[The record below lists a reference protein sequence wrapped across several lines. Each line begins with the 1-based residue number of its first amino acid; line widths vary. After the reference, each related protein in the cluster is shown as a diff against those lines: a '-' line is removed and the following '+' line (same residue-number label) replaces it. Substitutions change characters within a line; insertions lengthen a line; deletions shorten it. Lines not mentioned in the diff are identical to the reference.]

1 MLVVGRGGERNGR
14 LDEGSKTDQ
23 ERVFRGT
30 MFWSFAG
37 PMPSAHA
44 EQGVGEAGAPP
55 CRLPHRQRVRVAG
68 AQSFQPLLHILLVSR
83 AHVQGELSHA

>member
-1 MLVVGRGGERNGR
+1 M
-14 LDEGSKTDQ
+14 
-23 ERVFRGT
+23 
-30 MFWSFAG
+30 SFAG

-83 AHVQGELSHA
+83 AHVQGVSKCLTSYVRARLRMFAFLFVCVCDAGARV